1 MAKENTRKKAEPAGS
16 EASMRPKIMVTGA
29 GGALAQSIIHKLKS
43 KYRIVAVDF
52 REKVDLPAPIVSY
65 KVDFNK
71 RIFEDVFRDHVFEGI
86 IHMGRIQANEA
97 NRFSRYNAN
106 VIGTQKLFDLS
117 KKYKVKQVLV
127 LSTYFVYGAH
137 PYNPSLL
144 DEKTPLK
151 AAELTMDLVDSV
163 ELENLSNIYLYK
175 YPELHITILRPCN
188 IAGPG
193 VNNSFSALLAS
204 KTAPVLWGFSPLM
217 QFIHIDYMRDAIVL
231 AFEKN
236 KPGIYNVAPGDYIAF
251 QKAVEECNCRK
262 LHIPSIPPAVPERI
276 SRLLGWKTFPAYLI
290 NYFKYPVIIDGSL
303 FEKTFGFKPKKSL
316 SDIFKYYRS
325 LK

>member
-1 MAKENTRKKAEPAGS
+1 MPKKNE
-16 EASMRPKIMVTGA
+16 MRPKIMVTGA
-29 GGALAQSIIHKLKS
+29 AGALAQSVINTLKS

-52 REKVDLPAPIVSY
+52 RKKVDLPAPIVSY

-71 RIFEDVFRDHVFEGI
+71 RIFEDVFRDHVFHGI
-86 IHMGRIQANEA
+86 VHLGRIGAFEQ

-117 KKYKVKQVLV
+117 KKYNVKQVLV

-137 PYNPSLL
+137 PFNPSLL

-175 YPELHITILRPCN
+175 YPELNITILRPCN
-188 IAGPG
+188 IAGPD
-193 VNNSFSALLAS
+193 VRNTFSTLLS
-204 KTAPVLWGFSPLM
+204 QKVAPVLWGFSPLM
-217 QFIHIDYMRDAIVL
+217 QFIHVDDMRDAICL

-236 KPGIYNVAPGDYIAF
+236 KRGIYNVAPDDYIAF
-251 QKAVEECNCRK
+251 QKAVEESGCKKRQ
-262 LHIPSIPPAVPERI
+262 IPSIPPIVPERI
-276 SRLLGWKTFPAYLI
+276 SRMMKWKAFPVHLI

-303 FEKTFGFKPKKSL
+303 FERTFDWRPKRSL
-316 SDIFKYYRS
+316 NDIFSYYRS
-325 LK
+325 LKR

>member
-1 MAKENTRKKAEPAGS
+1 
-16 EASMRPKIMVTGA
+16 MVTGA
-29 GGALAQSIIHKLKS
+29 AGSLAKAVIHKLKG

-52 REKVDLPAPIVSY
+52 RQKVDLPAPIISY

-71 RIFEDVFRDHVFEGI
+71 RIFEDVFRDHKFDGI
-86 IHMGRIQANEA
+86 VHLGRIGANEQ

-106 VIGTQKLFDLS
+106 VSGTQKLLDLS
-117 KKYKVKQVLV
+117 KKYNVNQVLV

-175 YPELHITILRPCN
+175 YPELNITILRPCN

-193 VNNSFSALLAS
+193 VKNSFSTLLS
-204 KTAPVLWGFSPLM
+204 QRTAPVLWGFSPLM
-217 QFIHIDYMRDAIVL
+217 QFIHVDDMCDAIVI
-231 AFEKN
+231 AYEKN
-236 KPGIYNVAPGDYIAF
+236 KRGIYNVAPDDYISF
-251 QKAVEECNCRK
+251 QKAVEECGCRK
-262 LHIPSIPPAVPERI
+262 IQIPSIPPVLPERI
-276 SRLLGWKTFPAYLI
+276 SRMMKWKSFPMHLI

-303 FEKTFGFKPKKSL
+303 FERTFGFKPKKSL
-316 SDIFKYYRS
+316 ADIFKYYRS

>member
-1 MAKENTRKKAEPAGS
+1 MAKRKTTRTTKRS
-16 EASMRPKIMVTGA
+16 TLRPKIMVTGA
-29 GGALAQSIIHKLKS
+29 AGALSQAIIHKLKA

-52 REKVDLPAPIVSY
+52 RKKVDLPAPIVSY
-65 KVDFNK
+65 RVDFNK
-71 RIFEDVFRDHVFEGI
+71 RIFEDVFRDHQFDGI
-86 IHMGRIQANEA
+86 IHLGRIQANEA

-117 KKYKVKQVLV
+117 KKYDVKQVLV

-151 AAELTMDLVDSV
+151 AAELTMDLVDTV

-175 YPELHITILRPCN
+175 YPELNITILRPCN

-193 VNNSFSALLAS
+193 VGNSFSTLLS
-204 KTAPVLWGFSPLM
+204 QKTAPLLWGFSPLM
-217 QFIHIDYMRDAIVL
+217 QFIHIDDMRDAIVL
-231 AFEKN
+231 AYEKN
-236 KPGIYNVAPGDYIAF
+236 VPGIYNVAPDDYISLK
-251 QKAVEECNCRK
+251 KAIEESNCTK
-262 LHIPSIPPAVPERI
+262 MHIPSIPPAFPERI
-276 SRLLGWKTFPAYLI
+276 SKLMKWKSFPVHLI

-303 FEKTFGFKPKKSL
+303 FERTFGFKAKKSL
-316 SDIFKYYRS
+316 TDIFRYYRS

>member
-1 MAKENTRKKAEPAGS
+1 MAKTKEF
-16 EASMRPKIMVTGA
+16 RPKIMVTGA
-29 GGALAQSIIHKLKS
+29 AGALAQAVIHQLKS
-43 KYRIVAVDF
+43 KYRIIAVDF
-52 REKVDLPAPIVSY
+52 RDQEINLPPPIITQ
-65 KVDFNK
+65 KADFNK
-71 RIFEDVFRDHVFEGI
+71 RLFEDIFRDHVIDGI
-86 IHMGRIQANEA
+86 IHLGRIQANEA

-117 KKYKVKQVLV
+117 KKYGVKQILV
-127 LSTYFVYGAH
+127 LSTYFVYGAN

-175 YPELHITILRPCN
+175 YPELNITILRPCN

-193 VNNSFSALLAS
+193 INNTFSTLLGQRKAQ
-204 KTAPVLWGFSPLM
+204 VLWGFSPLM
-217 QFIHIDYMRDAIVL
+217 QFIHVDDMRDAICL
-231 AFEKN
+231 AFDKN
-236 KPGIYNVAPGDYIAF
+236 KPGIYNVAPDDYIAF
-251 QKAVEECNCRK
+251 QKAVKESGCK
-262 LHIPSIPPAVPERI
+262 PVQIPSVPPILAEQI
-276 SRLLGWKTFPAYLI
+276 SKFMNEKSFPVHLL

-303 FEKTFGFKPKKSL
+303 FEKTFGYKPKKSL
-316 SDIFKYYRS
+316 KEIFAYYKS

>member
-1 MAKENTRKKAEPAGS
+1 MAKRTTTKTTRKS
-16 EASMRPKIMVTGA
+16 TLRPKIMVTGA
-29 GGALAQSIIHKLKS
+29 AGALSQAIIHKLKA

-52 REKVDLPAPIVSY
+52 RKKVDLPAPIVSY
-65 KVDFNK
+65 RVDFNK
-71 RIFEDVFRDHVFEGI
+71 RIFEDVFRDHQFDGI
-86 IHMGRIQANEA
+86 IHLGRIQANEA

-117 KKYKVKQVLV
+117 KKYGVNQVLV

-151 AAELTMDLVDSV
+151 AAELTMDLVDTV

-175 YPELHITILRPCN
+175 YPELNITILRPCN

-193 VNNSFSALLAS
+193 VGNSFSTLLS
-204 KTAPVLWGFSPLM
+204 QKTAPLLWGFSPLM
-217 QFIHIDYMRDAIVL
+217 QFIHIDDMRDAIVL
-231 AFEKN
+231 AYEKN
-236 KPGIYNVAPGDYIAF
+236 VPGIYNVAPDDYISLK
-251 QKAVEECNCRK
+251 KAIEESDCTK
-262 LHIPSIPPAVPERI
+262 MHIPSIPPALPERI
-276 SRLLGWKTFPAYLI
+276 SKMMKWKSFPVHLI

-303 FEKTFGFKPKKSL
+303 FERTFGFKAKKSL
-316 SDIFKYYRS
+316 TDIFRYYRS